1 MLTQDI
7 TIHLSKFSWLDVID
21 NLMLRSFSGTNAAFA
36 EIASTLHADFV
47 LAGTVRER
55 NHCFRVSV
63 QLTGTDNQRI
73 LWAEQYDGKLDSE
86 RIYPHD
92 AIVHRVVA
100 TLGDTMGVLA
110 QIMRTRAR
118 RKRGEVMSVI
128 EAVLTSLDFTA
139 QLSQS
144 AYEKALRTARLAV
157 QEHDDLALVWAN
169 LGARRVEAVGG
180 LVRSG
185 DGSAEEETLFCLNRA
200 LRIDPTCVYA
210 LWNLSLCHMFC
221 GRLDDALKWAGRA
234 LDEEP
239 KSPLDLA
246 GISCALSSAGRID
259 DGDAFVKR
267 AVELS
272 PRLPGWIHWVTV
284 YGHLLR
290 GDETQ
295 ALAATENFSLPQS
308 FWDPLF
314 RATVYTVVGE
324 PKRAVAEARRAVRL
338 RPELQERP
346 HELVGRII
354 HDRELQAMTLDALR
368 AAASRTRD

>member
-1 MLTQDI
+1 
-7 TIHLSKFSWLDVID
+7 
-21 NLMLRSFSGTNAAFA
+21 
-36 EIASTLHADFV
+36 
-47 LAGTVRER
+47 
-55 NHCFRVSV
+55 
-63 QLTGTDNQRI
+63 
-73 LWAEQYDGKLDSE
+73 
-86 RIYPHD
+86 
-92 AIVHRVVA
+92 
-100 TLGDTMGVLA
+100 
-110 QIMRTRAR
+110 
-118 RKRGEVMSVI
+118 
-128 EAVLTSLDFTA
+128 
-139 QLSQS
+139 
-144 AYEKALRTARLAV
+144 
-157 QEHDDLALVWAN
+157 
-169 LGARRVEAVGG
+169 
-180 LVRSG
+180 
-185 DGSAEEETLFCLNRA
+185 
-200 LRIDPTCVYA
+200 
-210 LWNLSLCHMFC
+210 MFC

-259 DGDAFVKR
+259 DGDALVKR